1 MKHGPGGFTLV
12 EVVVVLAILGIVT
25 AVTVPSLVKLGRQD
39 DLTDS
44 ANAVAAVLRNARMAA
59 LVRAISVSAVIDPA
73 GRKYLVSAESDEAP
87 VILAQG
93 TLHLAPE
100 VRLVI
105 DRLRVRFSFGPLG
118 SGDPDSVTVIG
129 AEGTAIVGVTRWSG
143 EVYVRTGGRMDGRTV
158 GRADR

>member
-1 MKHGPGGFTLV
+1 MTPGFTLV

-39 DLTDS
+39 NLTDS
-44 ANAVAAVLRNARMAA
+44 ANAVAGVLRNARMAA

-100 VRLVI
+100 VRLGT
-105 DRLRVRFSFGPLG
+105 DRPRVRFSFGPLG
-118 SGDPDSVTVIG
+118 LGDPDSVTIIG
-129 AEGTAIVGVTRWSG
+129 AEGTAIVGVKRWSG
-143 EVYVRTGGRMDGRTV
+143 EVYVR
-158 GRADR
+158 